1 MPKEDTLGAGL
12 LNYTEIVLIKKVM
25 TEKVK
30 LAIIGVG
37 RMGITHYS
45 IINSHPDVEIVAL
58 VDTSSLV
65 ISLMKKYIKSI
76 NTYNDYNQLFETEKP
91 DAVII
96 CTPPVLH
103 YPIALKAAGLG
114 IHVFCEKPFTTD
126 KDKAAELA
134 SVFSRR
140 ELVNQVGYVNRF
152 NDIFRTVKEYVNDG
166 VIGNVIRFKSEM
178 YSRTI
183 TKSEE
188 GKTWRDSREN
198 GGGAVYEVA
207 SHAIDLVNFIIG
219 KPDKITG
226 SSLTSIYS
234 KNVEDAVN
242 ATFLYKSG
250 ISGTLNVNW
259 SDESYRKPTNKIEIF
274 GSGGKIL
281 ADQHGIKIFLKKVNG
296 EKNLREGWNTI
307 YITDVFKPVPFYV
320 RGNEFTAQLYH
331 FTECIQDK
339 GKKNKCTFS
348 DAADT
353 LAVIDAIFNDY
364 EQNGKIG

>member
-1 MPKEDTLGAGL
+1 MLNLG
-12 LNYTEIVLIKKVM
+12 
-25 TEKVK
+25 
-30 LAIIGVG
+30 IIGIG

-45 IINSHPDVEIVAL
+45 IINSHPDVTIKAV

-65 ISLMKKYIKSI
+65 LSLLHKYIADI
-76 NTYNDYNQLFETEKP
+76 HTYTDHNELFEKENL

-96 CTPPVLH
+96 CTPPTLH
-103 YPIALKAAGLG
+103 YQIAMKAGEKG
-114 IHVFCEKPFTTD
+114 IHVFAEKPFTT
-126 KDKAAELA
+126 KHKLAE
-134 SVFSRR
+134 
-140 ELVNQVGYVNRF
+140 ELTNLFKQKQLINQVGYVNRF
-152 NDIFRTVKEYVNDG
+152 NDIFKAVKQYIDHG

-198 GGGAVYEVA
+198 GGGAVFEVA
-207 SHAIDLVNFIIG
+207 SHAIDLVNFMIG

-226 SSLTSIYS
+226 SSMTSIFS

-242 ATFLYKSG
+242 ATFLYKNG

-259 SDESYRKPTNKIEIF
+259 SDESFRKPTNKIEIF
-274 GSGGKIL
+274 GSQGKIL
-281 ADQHGIKIFLKKVNG
+281 ADQHGIKIFMKKESIEN
-296 EKNLREGWNTI
+296 NLRVGWNTI

-331 FTECIQDK
+331 FVDCITGK
-339 GKKNKCTFS
+339 EKKNNCTFS

-353 LAVIDAIFNDY
+353 LEVIEAIYTDY
-364 EQNGKIG
+364 ELNGKF